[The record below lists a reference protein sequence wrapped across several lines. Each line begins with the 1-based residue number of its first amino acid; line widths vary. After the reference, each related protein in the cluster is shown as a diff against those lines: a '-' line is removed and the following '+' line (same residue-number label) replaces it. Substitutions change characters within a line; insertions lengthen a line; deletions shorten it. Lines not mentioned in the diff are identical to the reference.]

1 MEYNK
6 TIQAMT
12 PGDEVEGFYILK
24 TATPKVAANG
34 KPFLTGVISDRTGAM
49 ELKAGTTPA
58 PSPPPT
64 RARW

>member
-6 TIQAMT
+6 TIQTMT

-34 KPFLTGVISDRTGAM
+34 KPFPHRSHQ
-49 ELKAGTTPA
+49 
-58 PSPPPT
+58 
-64 RARW
+64 

>member
-24 TATPKVAANG
+24 TAPPKVAATG
-34 KPFLTGVISDRTGAM
+34 QPFLTGRCV
-49 ELKAGTTPA
+49 
-58 PSPPPT
+58 
-64 RARW
+64 